1 MYLVICN
8 KYYDM
13 KNIVL
18 KRLWALCLIF
28 ICHNSFS
35 QDIHFSQFFEA
46 PLLRNPALAGIF
58 EGDFRVQGVYRNQW
72 NSVTVPYQTASLNAE
87 YKLPVGRKGDDFLS
101 LGGEIL
107 YDKAGTIALTATHIL
122 PVINYHKSLSAEK
135 NMYLSLGFM
144 GGLVQRRLDR
154 SKITT
159 NSQFNGTDYDPTLAD
174 GETFSNSG
182 YSYLDGSVG
191 MSFNTQIGQNE
202 DDNIFLGA
210 AYHHFNQSANAS
222 FYGNS
227 KIEMIPKMVFSAGVR
242 MGVTDYSFVT
252 FHGDYSKQG
261 ASTETIGGMLYSY
274 KLDDPVDPMYI
285 FHAGAF
291 IRWKDAIIPVVKME
305 YKPMAIAVSYD
316 VNVSELKT
324 ASQGRG
330 GFELSISYQ
339 QYFNRNNSTKEAV
352 LCPRF

>member
-1 MYLVICN
+1 
-8 KYYDM
+8 M
-13 KNIVL
+13 KDNLL
-18 KRLWALCLIF
+18 KRMWALLLLF
-28 ICHNSFS
+28 TCHNTFS

-58 EGDFRVQGVYRNQW
+58 VGDFRVQGVYRNQW

-87 YKLPVGRKGDDFLS
+87 YKLQVGKSDDFLS

-107 YDKAGTIALTATHIL
+107 YDKAGSIALTSTHIL
-122 PVINYHKSLSAEK
+122 PVINYHKSISAEK
-135 NMYLSLGFM
+135 NAYLSLGFM

-174 GETFSNSG
+174 GETFTNSG

-210 AYHHFNQSANAS
+210 AYHHFNKSAKAS

-227 KIEMIPKMVFSAGVR
+227 KIEMIPKVVLSAGVR

-252 FHGDYSKQG
+252 FHGDYSQQG
-261 ASTETIGGMLYSY
+261 SSTETIGGMLYSY
-274 KLDDPVDPMYI
+274 KLDDPVDPLYI
-285 FHAGAF
+285 IHGGAF
-291 IRWKDAIIPVVKME
+291 IRWKDALIPVVKME

-316 VNVSELKT
+316 VNVSQLKT

-339 QYFNRNNSTKEAV
+339 KYFDRDNSTKAAV

>member
-1 MYLVICN
+1 MFVPID
-8 KYYDM
+8 KH
-13 KNIVL
+13 
-18 KRLWALCLIF
+18 CLMRKLIRHIACF
-28 ICHNSFS
+28 IISMIIYTSNSFC

-58 EGDFRVQGVYRNQW
+58 SGDLRIQGVYRTQW

-87 YKLPVGRKGDDFLS
+87 YKQPIGRSDDFLT

-107 YDKAGTIALTATHIL
+107 YDKAGTVALTSTHIL
-122 PVINYHKSLSAEK
+122 PVINYHKSLSSEK

-159 NSQFNGTDYDPTLAD
+159 NSQFNGTDYDPSLSD
-174 GETFSNSG
+174 GETFTNSG

-191 MSFNTQIGQNE
+191 LSFNSQIGQTE
-202 DDNIFLGA
+202 DNNLFLGA
-210 AYHHFNQSANAS
+210 AYHHFNKSAKVS

-227 KIEMIPKMVFSAGVR
+227 NIEMLPKIVISAGVR
-242 MGVTDYSFVT
+242 MGVTEYSFVT
-252 FHGDYSKQG
+252 FQGDYASQG
-261 ASTETIGGMLYSY
+261 GSTETIGGMLYSY
-274 KLDDPVDPMYI
+274 RLDDPASPKYI

-291 IRWKDAIIPVVKME
+291 IRWKDALIPVVKME
-305 YKPMAIAVSYD
+305 FKPMAVAFSYD
-316 VNVSELKT
+316 VNVSQLKT

-339 QYFNRNNSTKEAV
+339 TYFDRDNSSKNAV
-352 LCPRF
+352 RCTRF